1 MNVICDMMIPSRND
15 YIKLYVG
22 RAQKERKKL
31 WHFPLGGG
39 QWAKIMVHSTL
50 NKQIYKNGPIYEE
63 NIN

>member
-1 MNVICDMMIPSRND
+1 MLIPSRND
-15 YIKLYVG
+15 NIKLCVG
-22 RAQKERKKL
+22 RVQNEKKKIVA
-31 WHFPLGGG
+31 FSTRGG